1 MENKPQ
7 KEKSHIGSV
16 QEAKDFLSQ
25 EKFTELFKRLDES
38 TLNEMLEKSEESGK
52 DSSDTIVHTS
62 PSQTS
67 RRSIFSKR
75 IPLIVIIV
83 GLILLPLA
91 LNKVFL
97 SAELNSD
104 DPLHYTEPID
114 DISCT
119 DDALIVNNIK
129 AAVPVEGRP
138 EFSISYSWSEEDS
151 DYPSVPHAISAN
163 YNDSEGNS
171 LYGITLYRN
180 ETVPAADIPSGTNAS
195 NWFDSWK
202 SETDAEI
209 CQVPVNTEHVSG
221 FYIYPNEAA
230 ESDYNNYSYYFAVE
244 SADSISIYVLEGVCL
259 DPERTAAF
267 RSIMDECIQSL
278 QITG

>member
-1 MENKPQ
+1 M
-7 KEKSHIGSV
+7 
-16 QEAKDFLSQ
+16 SQ
-25 EKFTELFKRLDES
+25 EKFAELFRNLDEN
-38 TLNEMLEKSEESGK
+38 TLNEMLEKSGEAEKAVSGTVINSK
-52 DSSDTIVHTS
+52 SSQRSGH
-62 PSQTS
+62 
-67 RRSIFSKR
+67 SIFSLR
-75 IPLIVIIV
+75 IMLIVIIV

-91 LNKVFL
+91 LNRVFL

-104 DPLHYTEPID
+104 DPIHYTDPID

-163 YNDSEGNS
+163 YNDSEGNR

-180 ETVPAADIPSGTNAS
+180 ETVPAADIPLGTNAS

-244 SADSISIYVLEGVCL
+244 SAEGISIYVLEGVCL
-259 DPERTAAF
+259 DPESSDVF
-267 RSIMDECIQSL
+267 RGIMDECIHSI
-278 QITG
+278 QISD